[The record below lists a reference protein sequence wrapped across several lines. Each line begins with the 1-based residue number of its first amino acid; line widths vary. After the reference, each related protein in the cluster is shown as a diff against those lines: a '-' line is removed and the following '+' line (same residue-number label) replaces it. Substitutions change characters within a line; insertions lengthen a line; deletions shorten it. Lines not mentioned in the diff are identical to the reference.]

1 MATPVI
7 EVVGPHTISVGGVV
21 LGRGDND
28 DLFRIEVEY
37 AYTDVFTNESGT
49 MPAAAIRTGTKA
61 QVYFSLV
68 SISRSDISTAV
79 EATDGGQSTS
89 GYAWSK
95 VGTDAQSSTVAI
107 VLTGAKTITVSR
119 ARLISMKQQ
128 DFGNKASRVVFHY
141 EALPNPSSL
150 DSAIF
155 TVA

>member
-49 MPAAAIRTGTKA
+49 MAAAAIRTGTKA

-68 SISRSDISTAV
+68 SISRSDILTAV
-79 EATDGGQSTS
+79 QGADGSS
-89 GYAWSK
+89 GTGYVFAK
-95 VGTDAQSSTVAI
+95 VGTDAQSDTQTI
-107 VLTGAKTITVSR
+107 TLTGSKTITVNR
-119 ARLISMKQQ
+119 VRLISMKQQ
-128 DFGNKASRVVFHY
+128 DFGNKASRVVFHF

-150 DSAIF
+150 ESVIF
-155 TVA
+155 TVS

>member
-1 MATPVI
+1 MAVAI
-7 EVVGPHTISVGGVV
+7 EIIGPHTISVGGSV

-37 AYTDVFTNESGT
+37 QFTDVFTNESGT

-68 SISRSDISTAV
+68 SIDRTTIANAV
-79 EATDGGQSTS
+79 DATDGGQSQAYS
-89 GYAWSK
+89 WSK

-107 VLTGAKTITVSR
+107 VLTGSKTITVAR

-141 EALPNPSSL
+141 EALPDPTDY

>member
-1 MATPVI
+1 MAVAI
-7 EVVGPHTISVGGVV
+7 EIVGPHTISVGGSV

-37 AYTDVFTNESGT
+37 QYTDVFTNESGT

-68 SISRSDISTAV
+68 SIDRDTLKTAV
-79 EATDGGQSTS
+79 EATDGGQNTS
-89 GYAWSK
+89 GYVWSK
-95 VGTDAQSSTVAI
+95 VGTDAQSSTVSI

-141 EALPNPSSL
+141 EALPNPSAF

-155 TVA
+155 TIA

>member
-1 MATPVI
+1 MPVAI
-7 EVVGPHTISVGGVV
+7 EIAGPHTISVGGSVI
-21 LGRGDND
+21 GRGDND

-37 AYTDVFTNESGT
+37 QYTDVFTNETGT
-49 MPAAAIRTGTKA
+49 MPAAAIRTGAKA
-61 QVYFSLV
+61 NVYFSLV
-68 SISRSDISTAV
+68 SIDRVTIATAV
-79 EATDGGQSTS
+79 EATDGGQTTS

-95 VGTDAQSSTVAI
+95 VGTDAQSSTVQI
-107 VLTGAKTITVSR
+107 VLTGSKTVTVSR

-128 DFGNKASRVVFHY
+128 DFGNKATRVVFHY

>member
-7 EVVGPHTISVGGVV
+7 EVVGPHTISVGGNV

-68 SISRSDISTAV
+68 SISRSDILTAV
-79 EATDGGQSTS
+79 QSADGSSGS
-89 GYAWSK
+89 GYVFAK
-95 VGTDAQSSTVAI
+95 VGTDAQSDTQTI
-107 VLTGAKTITVSR
+107 VLTGSKTITVNR
-119 ARLISMKQQ
+119 VRLISMKQQ
-128 DFGNKASRVVFHY
+128 DFGNKASRVVFHF
-141 EALPNPSSL
+141 EALPTPNSL
-150 DSAIF
+150 ESVIF